1 MSHKPE
7 ITLPEVLPI
16 PWRPQNLRGP
26 AATHAKVI
34 IGTMPQEQPRRAR
47 ELPTDRAA
55 QMGQALSRLRRA
67 ALALG
72 AIVIG
77 GTAGYM
83 VLEGWGFLDALY
95 MTMITISTVGY
106 GEVNVLDASG
116 RLWSMALII
125 TGASVLVYATS
136 SFVELVLEGT
146 IRGYFARRRM
156 EDAIGK
162 LNGHYILCGYG
173 RVGRKIAE
181 EFADDGV
188 AFVVI
193 DQEESE
199 VEQCLGDGYLTLRG
213 NASDNAV
220 LVAAGVARA
229 KGLVAALNSD
239 ADNLFVTFSARKI
252 NPGLRIVARANSEES
267 AVKLKQAG
275 ADRAL
280 SPFAVEGRRLAAF
293 AIQPEIVDFLDVV
306 AHSKRGLKLSLEEI
320 EVPDDSPLLTD
331 TRARIKAAEQQTGA
345 KIVAVLD
352 ESGNLDSAPSAN
364 DEILPGTTLI
374 VLGTGEQITRLDR
387 FIEGEL

>member
-1 MSHKPE
+1 M
-7 ITLPEVLPI
+7 
-16 PWRPQNLRGP
+16 
-26 AATHAKVI
+26 
-34 IGTMPQEQPRRAR
+34 RR
-47 ELPTDRAA
+47 
-55 QMGQALSRLRRA
+55 ALSRLRKA

-72 AIVIG
+72 AIVVG

-106 GEVNVLDASG
+106 GEVNALGTPG

-181 EFADDGV
+181 EFANEDVD
-188 AFVVI
+188 FVVI
-193 DQEESE
+193 DEKESE
-199 VEQCLGDGYLTLRG
+199 VERCLEDGYLALRG

-220 LVAAGVARA
+220 LEAVGIKRA
-229 KGLVAALNSD
+229 KGLVAAVDSD
-239 ADNLFVTFSARKI
+239 ADNLFVTFSARKM
-252 NPGLRIVARANSEES
+252 NPELRIVARANSEES
-267 AVKLKQAG
+267 ATKLKQAG
-275 ADRAL
+275 ADRSL
-280 SPFAVEGRRLAAF
+280 SPYAVEGRRLAAF
-293 AIQPEIVDFLDVV
+293 AIQPEIVDFLDVI
-306 AHSKRGLKLSLEEI
+306 AHNKRGLKLSLEEI
-320 EVPDDSPLLTD
+320 EVPAGSPLE
-331 TRARIKAAEQQTGA
+331 AGASGRIKAAEQTGA

-352 ESGNLDSAPSAN
+352 EEGDLDTAPSPN

-374 VLGTGEQITRLDR
+374 VLGTGEQVARLDR
-387 FIEGEL
+387 FIQSGEP

>member
-1 MSHKPE
+1 M
-7 ITLPEVLPI
+7 
-16 PWRPQNLRGP
+16 
-26 AATHAKVI
+26 
-34 IGTMPQEQPRRAR
+34 RR
-47 ELPTDRAA
+47 
-55 QMGQALSRLRRA
+55 ALSRLRKA

-72 AIVIG
+72 AIVVG

-106 GEVNVLDASG
+106 GEVNALGTPG

-181 EFADDGV
+181 EFANEDVD
-188 AFVVI
+188 FVVI
-193 DQEESE
+193 DEKESE
-199 VEQCLGDGYLTLRG
+199 VERCLEDGYLALRG

-220 LVAAGVARA
+220 LEAVGIKRA
-229 KGLVAALNSD
+229 KSLVAAVDSD
-239 ADNLFVTFSARKI
+239 ADNLFVTFSARKM
-252 NPGLRIVARANSEES
+252 NPELRIVARANSEES
-267 AVKLKQAG
+267 ATKLKQAG
-275 ADRAL
+275 ADRSL
-280 SPFAVEGRRLAAF
+280 SPYAVEGRRLAAF
-293 AIQPEIVDFLDVV
+293 AIQPEIVDFLDVI
-306 AHSKRGLKLSLEEI
+306 AHNKRGLKLSLEEI
-320 EVPDDSPLLTD
+320 EVPAGSPLE
-331 TRARIKAAEQQTGA
+331 AGASGRIKAAEQTGA

-352 ESGNLDSAPSAN
+352 EEGDLDTAPSPN

-374 VLGTGEQITRLDR
+374 VLGTGEQVARLDR
-387 FIEGEL
+387 FIQSGEP

>member
-1 MSHKPE
+1 M
-7 ITLPEVLPI
+7 
-16 PWRPQNLRGP
+16 
-26 AATHAKVI
+26 
-34 IGTMPQEQPRRAR
+34 RR
-47 ELPTDRAA
+47 
-55 QMGQALSRLRRA
+55 ALSRLRKA

-106 GEVNVLDASG
+106 GEVNELDTSG

-181 EFADDGV
+181 EFANEDVD
-188 AFVVI
+188 FVVI

-199 VEQCLGDGYLTLRG
+199 VERCLEEGYLAIHG
-213 NASDNAV
+213 NASDNDV
-220 LVAAGVARA
+220 LEAGGVGRA
-229 KGLVAALNSD
+229 KGLVAALDSD
-239 ADNLFVTFSARKI
+239 ADNLFITFSARKM
-252 NPGLRIVARANSEES
+252 NPDLHIVARANSEES

-275 ADRAL
+275 ADRSL
-280 SPFAVEGRRLAAF
+280 SPYAVEGRRLAAF
-293 AIQPEIVDFLDVV
+293 AIEPEIMDFLDVV
-306 AHSKRGLKLSLEEI
+306 AHNKRGLKLSLEEI
-320 EVPDDSPLLTD
+320 EVPADSPLKGD
-331 TRARIKAAEQQTGA
+331 TSGRVKAAEQTGA
-345 KIVAVLD
+345 KIAALMD
-352 ESGNLDSAPSAN
+352 QEGNLDTSPSPQ

-374 VLGTGEQITRLDR
+374 AFGTSEQIERLGR
-387 FIEGEL
+387 FIESGEL

>member
-1 MSHKPE
+1 M
-7 ITLPEVLPI
+7 
-16 PWRPQNLRGP
+16 
-26 AATHAKVI
+26 
-34 IGTMPQEQPRRAR
+34 RR
-47 ELPTDRAA
+47 
-55 QMGQALSRLRRA
+55 ALSRLRKA

-72 AIVIG
+72 AIVVG

-106 GEVNVLDASG
+106 GEVNALGTPG

-181 EFADDGV
+181 EFANEDVD
-188 AFVVI
+188 FVVI
-193 DQEESE
+193 DEKESE
-199 VEQCLGDGYLTLRG
+199 VERCLEDGYLALRG

-220 LVAAGVARA
+220 LEAVGIKRA
-229 KGLVAALNSD
+229 KGLVAAVDSD
-239 ADNLFVTFSARKI
+239 ADNLFVTFSARKM
-252 NPGLRIVARANSEES
+252 NPELRIVARANSEES
-267 AVKLKQAG
+267 ATKLKQAG
-275 ADRAL
+275 ADRSL
-280 SPFAVEGRRLAAF
+280 SPYAVEGRRLAAF
-293 AIQPEIVDFLDVV
+293 AIQPEIIDFLDVV
-306 AHSKRGLKLSLEEI
+306 AHNKRGLKLSLEEI
-320 EVPDDSPLLTD
+320 EVPAGSPLE
-331 TRARIKAAEQQTGA
+331 AGASGRIKAAEQTGA

-352 ESGNLDSAPSAN
+352 EEGDLDTAPSPN

-374 VLGTGEQITRLDR
+374 VLGTGEQVARLDR
-387 FIEGEL
+387 FIQSGEP

>member
-1 MSHKPE
+1 M
-7 ITLPEVLPI
+7 
-16 PWRPQNLRGP
+16 
-26 AATHAKVI
+26 
-34 IGTMPQEQPRRAR
+34 RR
-47 ELPTDRAA
+47 
-55 QMGQALSRLRRA
+55 ALSRLRKA

-72 AIVIG
+72 AIVVG

-106 GEVNVLDASG
+106 GEVNELDTSG
-116 RLWSMALII
+116 RLWSIALII

-156 EDAIGK
+156 EDAIRK

-181 EFADDGV
+181 EFANEDVD
-188 AFVVI
+188 FVVI

-199 VEQCLGDGYLTLRG
+199 VERCLDEGYLALCG

-220 LVAAGVARA
+220 LEAAGVGRA
-229 KGLVAALNSD
+229 KGLVAAVDSD
-239 ADNLFVTFSARKI
+239 ADNLFVTFSARRM
-252 NPGLRIVARANSEES
+252 NPELRIVARANSEES

-275 ADRAL
+275 ADRSL
-280 SPFAVEGRRLAAF
+280 SPYAVEGRRLAAF
-293 AIQPEIVDFLDVV
+293 AVQPEIVDFLDVV

-320 EVPDDSPLLTD
+320 EVPPDSPLE
-331 TRARIKAAEQQTGA
+331 AGASGRIKAAEQTGA

-352 ESGNLDSAPSAN
+352 QEGNLDTAPSPN

-374 VLGTGEQITRLDR
+374 VLGTGEQVGRLDR
-387 FIEGEL
+387 FIRSGEL

>member
-1 MSHKPE
+1 M
-7 ITLPEVLPI
+7 
-16 PWRPQNLRGP
+16 
-26 AATHAKVI
+26 
-34 IGTMPQEQPRRAR
+34 RR
-47 ELPTDRAA
+47 
-55 QMGQALSRLRRA
+55 ALSRLRKA

-72 AIVIG
+72 AIVVG

-106 GEVNVLDASG
+106 GEVNALGTSG
-116 RLWSMALII
+116 RLWSMTLII

-156 EDAIGK
+156 EEAIGK
-162 LNGHYILCGYG
+162 LDGHYILCGYG
-173 RVGRKIAE
+173 RVGRKV
-181 EFADDGV
+181 ADELASEGV
-188 AFVVI
+188 DFVVI

-199 VEQCLGDGYLTLRG
+199 VERCLEEGYLALRG

-220 LVAAGVARA
+220 LEAAGVERA
-229 KGLVAALNSD
+229 KGLVAAVDSD
-239 ADNLFVTFSARKI
+239 ADNLFVTFSARRM
-252 NPGLRIVARANSEES
+252 NSELRIVARANSEES

-275 ADRAL
+275 ADRSL
-280 SPFAVEGRRLAAF
+280 SPYAVEGRRLAAF

-320 EVPDDSPLLTD
+320 EVPSDAPLE
-331 TRARIKAAEQQTGA
+331 AGASGRIKAAEQTGA

-352 ESGNLDSAPSAN
+352 EKGNLDTAPSPN

-374 VLGTGEQITRLDR
+374 VLGTGEQVMRLDR
-387 FIEGEL
+387 FIRSGEP

>member
-1 MSHKPE
+1 M
-7 ITLPEVLPI
+7 
-16 PWRPQNLRGP
+16 
-26 AATHAKVI
+26 
-34 IGTMPQEQPRRAR
+34 RR
-47 ELPTDRAA
+47 
-55 QMGQALSRLRRA
+55 ALSRLRKA

-72 AIVIG
+72 AIVVG

-106 GEVNVLDASG
+106 GEVNALGTPG

-181 EFADDGV
+181 EFANEDVD
-188 AFVVI
+188 FVVI
-193 DQEESE
+193 DEKESE
-199 VEQCLGDGYLTLRG
+199 VERCLEDGYLALRG

-220 LVAAGVARA
+220 LEAIGIKRA
-229 KGLVAALNSD
+229 KGLVAAVDSD
-239 ADNLFVTFSARKI
+239 ADNLFVTFSARKM
-252 NPGLRIVARANSEES
+252 NPELRIVARANSEES
-267 AVKLKQAG
+267 ATKLKQAG
-275 ADRAL
+275 ADRSL
-280 SPFAVEGRRLAAF
+280 SPYAVEGRRLAAF
-293 AIQPEIVDFLDVV
+293 AIQPEIVDFLDVL
-306 AHSKRGLKLSLEEI
+306 AHNKRGLKLSLEEI
-320 EVPDDSPLLTD
+320 EVPAGSPLE
-331 TRARIKAAEQQTGA
+331 AGAYGRIKAAEQTGA

-352 ESGNLDSAPSAN
+352 EEGDLDTAPSPN

-374 VLGTGEQITRLDR
+374 VLGTGEQVARLDR
-387 FIEGEL
+387 FIQSGEP

>member
-1 MSHKPE
+1 M
-7 ITLPEVLPI
+7 
-16 PWRPQNLRGP
+16 
-26 AATHAKVI
+26 
-34 IGTMPQEQPRRAR
+34 RR
-47 ELPTDRAA
+47 
-55 QMGQALSRLRRA
+55 ALSRLRKA

-72 AIVIG
+72 AVVVG

-106 GEVNVLDASG
+106 GEVNALGTPG

-181 EFADDGV
+181 EFANEDVD
-188 AFVVI
+188 FVVI
-193 DQEESE
+193 DEKESE
-199 VEQCLGDGYLTLRG
+199 VERCLEDGYLALRG

-220 LVAAGVARA
+220 LEAVGIKRA
-229 KGLVAALNSD
+229 KGLVAAVDSD
-239 ADNLFVTFSARKI
+239 ADNLFVTFSARKM
-252 NPGLRIVARANSEES
+252 NPELRIVARANSEES
-267 AVKLKQAG
+267 ATKLKQAG
-275 ADRAL
+275 ADRSL
-280 SPFAVEGRRLAAF
+280 SPYAVEGRRLAAF

-306 AHSKRGLKLSLEEI
+306 AHNKRGLKLSLEEI
-320 EVPDDSPLLTD
+320 EVPAGSPLE
-331 TRARIKAAEQQTGA
+331 AGASGRIKAAEQTGA

-352 ESGNLDSAPSAN
+352 EEGDLDTAPSPN

-374 VLGTGEQITRLDR
+374 VLGTGEQVARLDR
-387 FIEGEL
+387 FIQSGEP

>member
-1 MSHKPE
+1 M
-7 ITLPEVLPI
+7 
-16 PWRPQNLRGP
+16 
-26 AATHAKVI
+26 
-34 IGTMPQEQPRRAR
+34 RR
-47 ELPTDRAA
+47 
-55 QMGQALSRLRRA
+55 ALSRLRKA

-72 AIVIG
+72 AIVVG

-106 GEVNVLDASG
+106 GEVNALGTPG

-181 EFADDGV
+181 EFANEDVD
-188 AFVVI
+188 FVVI
-193 DQEESE
+193 DEKESE
-199 VEQCLGDGYLTLRG
+199 VERCLEDGYLALRG

-220 LVAAGVARA
+220 LEAVGIKRA
-229 KGLVAALNSD
+229 KGLVAAVDSD
-239 ADNLFVTFSARKI
+239 ADNLFVTFSARKM
-252 NPGLRIVARANSEES
+252 NPELRIVARANSEES
-267 AVKLKQAG
+267 ATKLKQAG
-275 ADRAL
+275 ADRSL
-280 SPFAVEGRRLAAF
+280 SPYAVEGRRLAAF

-306 AHSKRGLKLSLEEI
+306 AHNKRGLKLSLEEI
-320 EVPDDSPLLTD
+320 EVPAGSPLE
-331 TRARIKAAEQQTGA
+331 AGASGRIKAAEQTGA

-352 ESGNLDSAPSAN
+352 EEGDLDTAPSPN

-374 VLGTGEQITRLDR
+374 VLGTGEQVARLDR
-387 FIEGEL
+387 FIQSGEP

>member
-1 MSHKPE
+1 MPE
-7 ITLPEVLPI
+7 E
-16 PWRPQNLRGP
+16 QLR
-26 AATHAKVI
+26 
-34 IGTMPQEQPRRAR
+34 RDRD
-47 ELPTDRAA
+47 LPTDQAA
-55 QMGQALSRLRRA
+55 QMRRALGRLRKA

-72 AIVIG
+72 TIVVG

-106 GEVNVLDASG
+106 GEVNELDTSG
-116 RLWSMALII
+116 RLWSIALII

-156 EDAIGK
+156 EGAIDR

-173 RVGRKIAE
+173 RVGRKIAQ
-181 EFADDGV
+181 EFANEDV
-188 AFVVI
+188 EFVVI

-199 VEQCLGDGYLTLRG
+199 VERCLEEGYLALRG

-220 LVAAGVARA
+220 LEAAGIKRA
-229 KGLVAALNSD
+229 KGLVAAVDSD
-239 ADNLFVTFSARKI
+239 ADNLFVTFSARRI
-252 NPGLRIVARANSEES
+252 NPELRIVARANSEES
-267 AVKLKQAG
+267 AAKLTQAG
-275 ADRAL
+275 ADRSL
-280 SPFAVEGRRLAAF
+280 SPYAVEGRRLAAF
-293 AIQPEIVDFLDVV
+293 AIQPEIIDFLDIV

-320 EVPDDSPLLTD
+320 EVPADSPLGSSTSG
-331 TRARIKAAEQQTGA
+331 RIKDAEQTGA

-352 ESGNLDSAPSAN
+352 ENSNLDTAPSLN

-374 VLGTGEQITRLDR
+374 VLGTGEQVTRLDR
-387 FIEGEL
+387 FIRSGEL

>member
-1 MSHKPE
+1 M
-7 ITLPEVLPI
+7 
-16 PWRPQNLRGP
+16 
-26 AATHAKVI
+26 
-34 IGTMPQEQPRRAR
+34 RR
-47 ELPTDRAA
+47 
-55 QMGQALSRLRRA
+55 ALSRLRKA

-72 AIVIG
+72 AIVVG

-106 GEVNVLDASG
+106 GEVNALGTPG

-181 EFADDGV
+181 EFANEDVD
-188 AFVVI
+188 FVVI
-193 DQEESE
+193 DEKESE
-199 VEQCLGDGYLTLRG
+199 VERCLEDGYLALRG

-220 LVAAGVARA
+220 LEAIGIKRA
-229 KGLVAALNSD
+229 KGLVAAVDSD
-239 ADNLFVTFSARKI
+239 ADNLFVTFSARKM
-252 NPGLRIVARANSEES
+252 NPELRIVARANSEES
-267 AVKLKQAG
+267 ATKLKQAG
-275 ADRAL
+275 ADRSL
-280 SPFAVEGRRLAAF
+280 SPYAVEGRRLAAF
-293 AIQPEIVDFLDVV
+293 AIQPEIVDFLDVI
-306 AHSKRGLKLSLEEI
+306 AHNKRGLKLSLEEI
-320 EVPDDSPLLTD
+320 EVPAGSPLE
-331 TRARIKAAEQQTGA
+331 AGASGRIKAAEQTGA

-352 ESGNLDSAPSAN
+352 EEGDLDTAPSPN

-374 VLGTGEQITRLDR
+374 VLGTGEQVARLDR
-387 FIEGEL
+387 FIQSGEP